1 MSDSDTSIKT
11 DPVYRTGWNDAL
23 DWAANWITNSLGAVY
38 GYGDETVQFTLALAM
53 SIRAA
58 KMSIEQQDFSTQS
71 AMTRTWTRSAKRTG
85 WRWNQRR
92 GRNDERTHFNSI

>member
-58 KMSIEQQDFSTQS
+58 KMSIEQQDFFD
-71 AMTRTWTRSAKRTG
+71 AI
-85 WRWNQRR
+85 
-92 GRNDERTHFNSI
+92 RNDPYMDPERKAYWLAVEPKAREKR